1 MHAITKVDF
10 KNGFT
15 FIDHVTTVLK
25 EIKEMGLDRLRFKS
39 YTKYRDEFLCR
50 VNTSRLIE

>member
-1 MHAITKVDF
+1 MHVITKVGF

-25 EIKEMGLDRLRFKS
+25 EMGFDRLKFES
-39 YTKYRDEFLCR
+39 
-50 VNTSRLIE
+50 

>member
-1 MHAITKVDF
+1 MHAITKFGF

-25 EIKEMGLDRLRFKS
+25 EIKEMGFDWLGF
-39 YTKYRDEFLCR
+39 
-50 VNTSRLIE
+50 